1 MYRLFRRL
9 CAATLSLLMVA
20 SLVGCGGKISLKT
33 IFGDDGETEQV
44 VENPPSPVGALS
56 WATGEGVIVVDDED
70 ELNKQVQKLYEAAED
85 EGIRIE
91 YKNEAFS
98 TDGKTF
104 DCYIGNP
111 TSSSY
116 PLFIT
121 IYADSTYQE
130 ELFVS
135 GLLKPGQAF
144 NKVTLTRALTEP
156 ITNLPIC
163 YTQVYEPH
171 TEHND
176 TDDFTIRAQT
186 VVTLNFNIVDEFAGF
201 AEDE

>member
-1 MYRLFRRL
+1 
-9 CAATLSLLMVA
+9 MVA
-20 SLVGCGGKISLKT
+20 SLCGCGKISLKK
-33 IFGDDGETEQV
+33 IFGMDGEEEEV

-56 WATGEGVIVVDDED
+56 WATGEGLIVVDDED
-70 ELNKQVQKLYEAAED
+70 ALNEEVQKLYEAAAD
-85 EGIRIE
+85 EGIGIE

-104 DCYIGNP
+104 YCYIGNP
-111 TSSSY
+111 RSSSY

-121 IYADSTYQE
+121 VYADSTYQE
-130 ELFVS
+130 ELYVS

-144 NKVTLTRALTEP
+144 NKITLSRALTEP

-171 TEHND
+171 TGPND

-201 AEDE
+201 TDEE